1 NVFPKKQDPSAKEVD
16 GLQLRL
22 MYMNKT
28 NSNPKAKAAYLKR
41 LKKIRAARF
50 VKVKDFSKRYGLDAH
65 L

>member
-1 NVFPKKQDPSAKEVD
+1 
-16 GLQLRL
+16 
-22 MYMNKT
+22 MNKT